1 MCVPRI
7 FGWKNSPLVYY
18 ILICIFDPLMMMNCF
33 CKMVEKRKAFS
44 IISSWDHCQ
53 RFSPLFISKVLWVGF
68 EPANNL
74 NSGFFEGSCAEVIY
88 MIFIY
93 YIYIY
98 IIYETLLSIVI
109 KGQFL
114 VISKKSVIFI
124 IILFISRVWPNLS
137 QHIHFST
144 RSWWIYCYF

>member
-1 MCVPRI
+1 MYCTAPPVCVVCYFLYCSSKKRKDSFSI
-7 FGWKNSPLVYY
+7 INFLFALCVSLGSLAGKIPLWCT
-18 ILICIFDPLMMMNCF
+18 ILICIFDSLMMMNCF

-93 YIYIY
+93 YIYILY
-98 IIYETLLSIVI
+98 MRRY
-109 KGQFL
+109 
-114 VISKKSVIFI
+114 
-124 IILFISRVWPNLS
+124 
-137 QHIHFST
+137 
-144 RSWWIYCYF
+144 